1 VHCEHHDADPLFF
14 NYLCEPTM
22 SPATPTLPFS
32 DPELF
37 QQAAE
42 AAECQYSAW
51 IRATLRQVAVEGI
64 KKSLTVN
71 HDLNQLILS
80 QAAWKQVES
89 FCKRVTSRWCEKL
102 ELIGHKAVAARIR
115 EIVSQES
122 ASLFAPNTSVPA
134 AAAAAAAE
142 KTDENPAAPSFEQL
156 STNVPA
162 TEPVSAPLLPNN
174 QTATCITAYSR
185 LRQLGQRNVLAT
197 SPQPLLSADKAG
209 AYLRKAGRLHLTEWP
224 YDWRLIE
231 EAVAQVPA
239 RLHNRNTGD
248 FVTLIPK
255 SVWEQQQQQHQGQ
268 QQDEESNPSLGVTQE
283 AAQWLLNRKR
293 KSAGRERLKPPRRQ
307 IDESSSTAGG
317 GGSRTMREQDIP
329 RPFSRDDGTAQ
340 WTIQQIKSGWSR
352 SERQQL
358 DSYLHDDH
366 MDDESGNPAPSI
378 ILGALSD
385 GGRFHRW
392 KQKEI
397 DENGS
402 ISNNNNDDDDSNKY
416 TEKKRRRLQNDA
428 VKERLGDH
436 QEETSDFLA
445 GRRQRVSRVMRTCT
459 TTSTSKGSSD
469 KNANNSCFDFDMSD
483 SWLEWI
489 DPGTGDRTL
498 YAFSSLEVIALDQ
511 DEDTDN
517 DGNDENDEDD
527 QIIDM
532 REDED

>member
-1 VHCEHHDADPLFF
+1 
-14 NYLCEPTM
+14 M
-22 SPATPTLPFS
+22 SPATSTLPFS
-32 DPELF
+32 DPGLF

-42 AAECQYSAW
+42 AAESQYSTW
-51 IRATLRQVAVEGI
+51 IRATLRQVAVEAI
-64 KKSLTVN
+64 RKSLTVN

-80 QAAWKQVES
+80 QSAWIQVES
-89 FCKRVTSRWCEKL
+89 FCKRMASQWCEKL
-102 ELIGHKAVAARIR
+102 EQIGHKAVAARIR

-122 ASLFAPNTSVPA
+122 ASLFAPNTLVPA
-134 AAAAAAAE
+134 AAAAASAGE
-142 KTDENPAAPSFEQL
+142 TPTAPTLEQPL
-156 STNVPA
+156 TTILA
-162 TEPVSAPLLPNN
+162 TEPASAPLLPNN

-197 SPQPLLSADKAG
+197 SPQPLLSAAKAG
-209 AYLRKAGRLHLTEWP
+209 AYLQKIGRLNQTEWP
-224 YDWRLIE
+224 YDWRLIDD
-231 EAVAQVPA
+231 AVAQVPA
-239 RLHNRNTGD
+239 RLHNSNTGD
-248 FVTLIPK
+248 FVTTLIPK
-255 SVWEQQQQQHQGQ
+255 SVWEQQQQQQHPGQ
-268 QQDEESNPSLGVTQE
+268 QPQEQESNPPLGVTRE
-283 AAQWLLNRKR
+283 AAQLLLDRKR

-307 IDESSSTAGG
+307 IDESSSTAVGAGG
-317 GGSRTMREQDIP
+317 RTIVREQDIP

-340 WTIQQIKSGWSR
+340 WTMQQIKSSWSR
-352 SERQQL
+352 AERQQL
-358 DSYLHDDH
+358 DSCLHDDH
-366 MDDESGNPAPSI
+366 MDDESGGPAPSI

-392 KQKEI
+392 IQKEI
-397 DENGS
+397 DENG
-402 ISNNNNDDDDSNKY
+402 NNSNNDDDDDNNKY

-436 QEETSDFLA
+436 HEETTDFLA
-445 GRRQRVSRVMRTCT
+445 RRRQRVSRVMRTCI
-459 TTSTSKGSSD
+459 TTSASKDSSD

-511 DEDTDN
+511 DDDDDN
-517 DGNDENDEDD
+517 DGNNENDEED